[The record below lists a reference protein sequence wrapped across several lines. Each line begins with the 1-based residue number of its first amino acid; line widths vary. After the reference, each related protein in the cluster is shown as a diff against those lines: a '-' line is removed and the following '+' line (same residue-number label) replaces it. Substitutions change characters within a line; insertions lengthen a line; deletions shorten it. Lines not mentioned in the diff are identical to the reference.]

1 MNNEYEKRNPSQLAE
16 ARIGLSE
23 EYAKY
28 SGELATLIKIQ
39 AQHFRENRPHFKSDK
54 ATERDFELTDSGIR
68 MTIIKMKLKSIEKTM
83 SAYNTYLR
91 LKENEA
97 KNLY

>member
-1 MNNEYEKRNPSQLAE
+1 MKLAIMDKTPHQLAE
-16 ARIGLSE
+16 ARIVLAE
-23 EYAKY
+23 EYSRY
-28 SGELATLIKIQ
+28 SGRFAEMVKAQ
-39 AQHFRENRPHFKSDK
+39 AVFFKENRKDHKSDT
-54 ATERDFELTDSGIR
+54 ATQRAFELTEDGVT
-68 MTIIKMKLKSIEKTM
+68 MTILKMKLKSIEKTM

>member
-1 MNNEYEKRNPSQLAE
+1 MEQTPHQLAE
-16 ARIGLSE
+16 ARISLAE
-23 EYAKY
+23 EYSRY
-28 SGELATLIKIQ
+28 SGRYAEMVKSR
-39 AQHFRENRPHFKSDK
+39 AQFFKDHRAEYKSDT
-54 ATERDFELTDSGIR
+54 ATQRAFELTEDGVV
-68 MTIIKMKLKSIEKTM
+68 MAVLKMKLKSIEKTM

>member
-1 MNNEYEKRNPSQLAE
+1 MDKTPHQLAE
-16 ARIGLSE
+16 ARISLAE
-23 EYAKY
+23 EYSRY
-28 SGELATLIKIQ
+28 SGMFADMIKAQ
-39 AQHFRENRPHFKSDK
+39 AQFFKDNRAEHKSDT
-54 ATERDFELTDSGIR
+54 ATQRAFDLTGEGVQ
-68 MTIIKMKLKSIEKTM
+68 MAVLKMKLKSIEKTM

>member
-1 MNNEYEKRNPSQLAE
+1 MERNPHQLAE

-23 EYAKY
+23 EYSRY
-28 SGELATLIKIQ
+28 SGEFANLIKSQ
-39 AQHFRENRPHFKSDK
+39 AQFFKDNRDKHKSDT
-54 ATERDFELTDSGIR
+54 ATQRAFELTDDGVK
-68 MTIIKMKLKSIEKTM
+68 MTIIKLKLKSIEKTM

>member
-1 MNNEYEKRNPSQLAE
+1 MERNPHQLAE
-16 ARIGLSE
+16 ARITLAE
-23 EYAKY
+23 EYSRY
-28 SGELATLIKIQ
+28 SGQFAEMVKAQ
-39 AQHFRENRPHFKSDK
+39 AQFFKDHRVEHKSDT
-54 ATERDFELTDSGIR
+54 ATQRAFELTEDGVK

-83 SAYNTYLR
+83 SAYNTFLR

>member
-1 MNNEYEKRNPSQLAE
+1 MDRNPHQLAE

-23 EYAKY
+23 EYSRY
-28 SGELATLIKIQ
+28 SGRYAEMVRAR
-39 AQHFRENRPHFKSDK
+39 AQFFKDHRADHKSDT
-54 ATERDFELTDSGIR
+54 ATQRAFELTDDGVV
-68 MTIIKMKLKSIEKTM
+68 MEVLKMKLKSIEKTM